1 MKKLLLLLLG
11 LLLFAAF
18 GYFCVHIL
26 SAPAIEAD
34 IKNKVKGALVRNN
47 LPLIKVD
54 ADGRD
59 ITLTGTVSSDK
70 LKVKATRVSAVEG
83 HNVIYNRIKVIPE
96 QVVASPIITEPYT
109 MLLRLTDDKS
119 LVLSG
124 SVPSVEAKNKLLM
137 LATSRYGR
145 SNVSDDLS
153 VKAKAP
159 ANWQETSIT
168 ALNSFL
174 RLTQGQIS
182 LSDQDFVLKGL
193 TSSEVLKQQI
203 GEYLEGNLPKNY
215 HGELEIVVVSQKT
228 PVDEAL
234 LEQPMTVK
242 NCQKEF
248 NELLDKNKILFQTGG
263 NVIAKSSTKLL
274 DKLVVVAMK
283 CPQKVIVVAGYT
295 DSQGSKR
302 NNKELSQKRAQSVV
316 NYLQEKGISKKNL
329 KAIGYGEE
337 QPVSTNRT
345 AKGRALN
352 RRIEFTVEG
361 VE

>member
-18 GYFCVHIL
+18 GYFCVNML

-34 IKNKVKGALVRNN
+34 MKSKVEGALVRNN
-47 LPLIKVD
+47 LSFIQAD

-59 ITLTGTVSSDK
+59 ITLTGIVSSDA
-70 LKVKATRVSAVEG
+70 LKEKATRVATVEG
-83 HNVIYNRIKVIPE
+83 HNIIYNRIEVISE
-96 QVVASPIITEPYT
+96 QVLAPPVIAEPYT
-109 MLLRLTDDKS
+109 MLLRLTDDQS

-124 SVPSVEAKNKLLM
+124 SVPSVEAKNKLLN
-137 LATSRYGR
+137 LANNRYGR

-153 VKAKAP
+153 IKSKAP
-159 ANWQETSIT
+159 ENWQATAIT
-168 ALNSFL
+168 ALNSFS
-174 RLTQGQIS
+174 RLTQGQIK
-182 LSDQDFVLKGL
+182 LSDRDFVLTGQAK
-193 TSSEVLKQQI
+193 SEALRQQI
-203 GEYLEGNLPKNY
+203 GEYLEGNLPDNY
-215 HGELEIVVVSQKT
+215 RGKLDIAVMPQNT
-228 PVDEAL
+228 PVDETIL
-234 LEQPMTVK
+234 KQPMTVK

-248 NELLDKNKILFQTGG
+248 NGLLAKNKILFQTGG
-263 NVIAKSSTKLL
+263 AVISKDSIKVL
-274 DKLVVVAMK
+274 DQLVLVAAK
-283 CPQKVIVVAGYT
+283 CPKKIMVISGYT
-295 DSQGSKR
+295 DSKGSKR

-345 AKGRALN
+345 ARGRALN

-361 VE
+361 ME